1 MQHVSSFPDW
11 TDWSGQCV
19 ETSQHASPVRAGFS
33 LLHPLLLPPPV
44 PPAPLLFLPGLS
56 LAVVTVH
63 RAVRNTVC
71 PAAPVTNPREILLP
85 GNGPGFEILLVLGNA
100 GERHSGRLVV
110 LPGLVTGLLPCP
122 KRSSGPRAICG
133 RMRGADSTL
142 VRGWVVVRG
151 CALRGGDL
159 FGDGP
164 HLLLGDIR
172 VVLDGERDGE
182 VRFVELVPEAS

>member
-1 MQHVSSFPDW
+1 MR
-11 TDWSGQCV
+11 QCSISAVFLSWPTEVDSV
-19 ETSQHASPVRAGFS
+19 ETSQHASPVGAGFS

-44 PPAPLLFLPGLS
+44 PPAPLPFLPGLC
-56 LAVVTVH
+56 LAVVT
-63 RAVRNTVC
+63 VRNTVC

-85 GNGPGFEILLVLGNA
+85 GNGPRFEILLVLGNA
-100 GERHSGRLVV
+100 GERNSGRLVV
-110 LPGLVTGLLPCP
+110 LPGLITGLLPCP
-122 KRSSGPRAICG
+122 ERSSGPRAICG
-133 RMRGADSTL
+133 RMRGAGGTH

-182 VRFVELVPEAS
+182 VRFVKLVPEAS